1 MRFSP
6 NIGWLLVR
14 IGIALVLFWFG
25 INQIL
30 SPQDWVYYLPEWLI
44 GISPIAPAYI
54 VLINGGVEVVFG
66 FFILFGMF
74 LKISAVLMGLHLAL
88 IALSLGNTPA
98 GIRDWGL
105 ALATFALFFV
115 NIDQKKSTD
124 S

>member
-6 NIGWLLVR
+6 NAGWLLVR

-30 SPQDWVYYLPEWLI
+30 NPQDWVYYLPEWLVA
-44 GISPIAPAYI
+44 ISPIAPAYI

-74 LKISAVLMGLHLAL
+74 LKISALLMGFHLAL
-88 IALSLGNTPA
+88 IALSLGNTPS

-115 NIDQKKSTD
+115 NVDQKKEHR
-124 S
+124 